1 MVPGLGFSLLKP
13 FVEGDT
19 VLSAPLGSLAKNA
32 VSDISL
38 LDPFPESGSVCPNRK
53 KKNLVF
59 YRKLNII
66 IAPKA
71 TGSRIT
77 LHEV

>member
-1 MVPGLGFSLLKP
+1 M
-13 FVEGDT
+13 
-19 VLSAPLGSLAKNA
+19 LSAPLGSLAKNA

-53 KKNLVF
+53 KNLVF
-59 YRKLNII
+59 YRRLNII